1 MKTDLEI
8 KIIPDCYRTLWPE
21 HLDKMMPVRQAGML
35 ACSLLQKYIYRHSNV
50 PTLHTRRQEMHSLA
64 LFPCSYTDEAG
75 LIGELSNAL
84 HLRVYTDEMLFSD
97 ISDQFGVHIEKL
109 KKILFR
115 TSPDLNRYKLKKE
128 KYINLLRCSLEA
140 RRKLSPGGCIYYGV
154 HTSLLDTESDHV
166 LKVLV
171 FDDEQGRI
179 RRAMQQDG
187 LSEDAAR
194 EHIWRHDEKVSGWTQ
209 FLFNEQAYAHSLH
222 DLIISWKN
230 NSLLNITG
238 EIVERFQRVSVSFHP
253 GQRSYAPPLSPM
265 HLYAK

>member
-1 MKTDLEI
+1 M
-8 KIIPDCYRTLWPE
+8 R
-21 HLDKMMPVRQAGML
+21 
-35 ACSLLQKYIYRHSNV
+35 
-50 PTLHTRRQEMHSLA
+50 SLA

-84 HLRVYTDEMLFSD
+84 HLRVYTDEILFSD
-97 ISDQFGVHIEKL
+97 ISDQFGVRVEKL

-115 TSPDLNRYKLKKE
+115 TSPELNRYKLKKE

-140 RRKLSPGGCIYYGV
+140 RRKLSPGGCIFYGV
-154 HTSLLDTESDHV
+154 HTSLLDTESDQV
-166 LKVLV
+166 FKVLV
-171 FDDEQGRI
+171 VDDEQGRV

-209 FLFNEQAYAHSLH
+209 FLFNEEAYAQSLH
-222 DLIISWKN
+222 DLVISWKN
-230 NSLLNITG
+230 NNLLNIIG
-238 EIVERFQRVSVSFHP
+238 EIIQRFQRVSVSFHP

>member
-1 MKTDLEI
+1 M
-8 KIIPDCYRTLWPE
+8 
-21 HLDKMMPVRQAGML
+21 Q
-35 ACSLLQKYIYRHSNV
+35 
-50 PTLHTRRQEMHSLA
+50 SLA

-84 HLRVYTDEMLFSD
+84 QLRVYTDEMLFSD
-97 ISDQFGVHIEKL
+97 ISDQFGIHVEKV

-115 TSPDLNRYKLKKE
+115 TSPELNRYKLKKE

-140 RRKLSPGGCIYYGV
+140 RRKLSPGGCIFYGV
-154 HTSLLDTESDHV
+154 HTSILDTEGDQV
-166 LKVLV
+166 FKVLV
-171 FDDEQGRI
+171 VDDEQGRV

-194 EHIWRHDEKVSGWTQ
+194 EYIRRHDEKVSKWTQ
-209 FLFNEQAYAHSLH
+209 FLFNEEAYAHSLH
-222 DLIISWKN
+222 DLVISWKN
-230 NSLLNITG
+230 NCFLNILGQIT
-238 EIVERFQRVSVSFHP
+238 ERFQRVRISFHP